1 MTISDD
7 YKSVTMWDPD
17 QHHQTQL
24 DCRIQDEKSLKNYLN
39 PYHESPLQKEDAAL
53 YKQLKEWQKW
63 EEPENLSQDDNE
75 ESFKESDP
83 CSEPKPNQKR
93 SKSDDSG
100 ESSKLDL
107 DDVIVRELDPEYR
120 SLRVD
125 HIGKPMRSSSVPG
138 NAS

>member
-1 MTISDD
+1 MCIGKYRNSKQPAIWVMTISDD

-63 EEPENLSQDDNE
+63 EEPKIYRKTTTKNPSRSQTLAQSQSQIKSAQNRMIQVSHPNLIST
-75 ESFKESDP
+75 
-83 CSEPKPNQKR
+83 
-93 SKSDDSG
+93 
-100 ESSKLDL
+100 
-107 DDVIVRELDPEYR
+107 
-120 SLRVD
+120 
-125 HIGKPMRSSSVPG
+125 M
-138 NAS
+138 